1 MPFPTAVLDP
11 HSLSQGRIQAVS
23 DLVFGTPT
31 GDAVTITSV
40 GSNIPVMKDKEYF
53 EVRGHPQTANNG
65 LYQVDDAA
73 PAAGTTDVRKVSGA
87 DPVADATGRAC
98 DILCSLDTA
107 IADGVWANASTDT
120 VDITSAGG
128 NFPTGLEIGSRFEIR
143 NHSTADNNG
152 GYEILS
158 TVTDGYNCRKIT
170 GNNPANAIS
179 EAVDMYSE
187 VKSVF
192 YDTAALGLY
201 IVEQPGIVDTAVSD
215 AAWANASGASVDITS
230 AGANLPTVRIGQYVL
245 VRNHATAANNGYY
258 KIVGIPTVG
267 SSWEAEMVS
276 DGLTPANAVAE
287 AVDMQTD
294 PLVDDTGVFGQP
306 LYSRAMIDWKDD
318 NFLIRNAPF
327 PMFNIDSDAGKY
339 LVGQDASGN
348 NHGTNF
354 VDNTEFGIRSRK
366 LVRNMGW
373 QEIDSG
379 GLVTAEYA
387 AIRSNATV
395 EDNDRD
401 LAYYQFGTDTTV
413 DDTVDFEFAG
423 PVDESIKVFDATVT
437 RAQATVTQGYD
448 FNNTSPDT
456 IDRNDG
462 GSFITDGYKVGS
474 RVIVQNAEAAGDN
487 GTYEVTVVTAGTITV
502 TAVGGGDAG
511 LTGGLDDNTA
521 TLDLDNRFA
530 FSLKLRPRDDDAVG
544 KSFAQQGLADALATQ
559 LSNRAFIF
567 GLGTVPDADITATDA
582 TIDGNTPYTGMS
594 ITFHSTPQSRGAAT
608 LVGGAQNFGII
619 IEGNSGT
626 KNQIYEFVQR
636 QLRKLTDIDADADTA
651 IGRTIDGLLRFNGTT
666 LEFGSVDGGLTFP
679 TNPDGGG
686 SGVYCDNVAAADANF
701 VAFWDNTGVLRT
713 NKETIAI
720 TLDFNQILIDDTV
733 AEADLFFDRTIRTSV
748 ADLVVNAGTGPTGTI
763 TSAGTNL
770 PNPLDVGAGAY
781 IRLVG
786 LTGGDAAMNGV
797 YQVNTITTP
806 GANWAVTRYDGATI
820 VTTSSAAVNVDE
832 HPFDT
837 PDALIV
843 NTVNL
848 IDATTI
854 SFTTPDTIG
863 DTGSGLGIFS
873 IGDTLRIEG
882 AGAGTNAGKLV
893 KVLTVAAGTIT
904 VEQSQFWPVLDTQ
917 AAGGQVILTQVASVE
932 ADADFS
938 FNFGYDD
945 NVQGGRVVSTDAFVK
960 AKALGRETAQY
971 TDSAVLT
978 IQSGTPLT
986 VPLQSQQERNV
997 VL

>member
-1 MPFPTAVLDP
+1 
-11 HSLSQGRIQAVS
+11 
-23 DLVFGTPT
+23 VFGTPT
-31 GDAVTITSV
+31 GDAVTITSA

-53 EVRGHPQTANNG
+53 EIRGNSNTQNNG
-65 LYQVDDAA
+65 LYQVDDATPLA
-73 PAAGTTDVRKVSGA
+73 TTVDVRKVSGA
-87 DPVADATGRAC
+87 DPVVEAVAESNE
-98 DILCSLDTA
+98 ILCSLDTA
-107 IADGVWANASTDT
+107 ISDGDWNNASGST
-120 VDITSAGG
+120 VDIISAGG

-143 NHSTADNNG
+143 NHSTAANNG

-158 TVTDGYNCRKIT
+158 TVANGYNCQKLT
-170 GNNPANAIS
+170 GLDPADAVA

-192 YDTAALGLY
+192 YDTTALAVY
-201 IVEQPGIVDTAVSD
+201 ILEQPGIVDTAVSD
-215 AAWANASGASVDITS
+215 AAWGTPSGAAVQITS
-230 AGANLPTVRIGQYVL
+230 AGANLPTVRIGQYIL

-258 KIVGIPTVG
+258 KITGIPTVG
-267 SSWEAEMVS
+267 STWDTEMVS
-276 DGLTPANAVAE
+276 DGLTPASAIAE

-294 PLVDDTGVFGQP
+294 PLVDDTGTFGQP

-354 VDNTEFGIRSRK
+354 ADNTEFGVRSRK

-373 QEIDSG
+373 QEINAN

-401 LAYYQFGTDTTV
+401 LAYYQFGTDTTT
-413 DDTVDFEFAG
+413 DDTVDMEFAG

-437 RAQATVTQGYD
+437 RAQTTPNGYD

-462 GSFITDGYKVGS
+462 GSFITDGYKVGG
-474 RVIVQNAEAAGDN
+474 RVIVANAEAAGDD
-487 GTYEVTVVTAGTITV
+487 GTYLVTVVTASTITV
-502 TAVGGGDAG
+502 TALDGSDAG

-544 KSFAQQGLADALATQ
+544 KTFAQQGLANALATQ

-567 GLGTVPDADITATDA
+567 GLGCVPDADITATDA
-582 TIDGNTPYTGMS
+582 TIDGSAPYTGMT

-608 LVGGAQNFGII
+608 LVGGARNFGII

-626 KNQIYEFVQR
+626 KNEIYEFVQR
-636 QLRKLTDIDADADTA
+636 QLRKATDIDADADTA

-686 SGVYCDNVAAADANF
+686 SGVYCDNVAAADANN
-701 VAFWDNTGVLRT
+701 VAFWDNLGVLRT

-748 ADLVVNAGTGPTGTI
+748 ADLIVNAGGTI
-763 TSAGTNL
+763 TSGGSNL
-770 PNPLDVGAGAY
+770 PVLDVGDGAY
-781 IRLVG
+781 IRLSG
-786 LTGGDAAMNGV
+786 FTGGEVAANGV
-797 YQVNTITTP
+797 YQV
-806 GANWAVTRYDGATI
+806 VTETSQASWTVVRYDGAAMI
-820 VTTSSAAVNVDE
+820 TTTQNPIPVDE

-854 SFTTPDTIG
+854 SFTTPDTIA
-863 DTGSGLGIFS
+863 DSGSGLGIFAV
-873 IGDTLRIEG
+873 GDTIRIEG
-882 AGAGTNAGKLV
+882 AGAGTNAGKIV
-893 KVLTVAAGTIT
+893 KVATATAASIT
-904 VEQSQFWPVLDTQ
+904 VEQNQFWPVIDTQ
-917 AAGGQVILTQVASVE
+917 AAGSQVILTQIASVE

-938 FNFGYDD
+938 FNFGFDD
-945 NVQGGRVVSTDAFVK
+945 NVQGGRVVSTETFVK

-971 TDSAVLT
+971 TESAVLS

-986 VPLQSQQERNV
+986 VPLQSQTERNV

>member
-1 MPFPTAVLDP
+1 MPNPTAVLDP
-11 HSLSQGRIQAVS
+11 HSLSQGRIQQVS

-53 EVRGHPQTANNG
+53 EVRNHPNTQNNG

-87 DPVADATGRAC
+87 DPVADATGRDC

-107 IADGVWANASTDT
+107 ISDGVWANASTDT

-170 GNNPANAIS
+170 GNNPANAVS

-201 IVEQPGIVDTAVSD
+201 LLEQPGIVDTNVTDAVF
-215 AAWANASGASVDITS
+215 ANVSGALVDITS

-245 VRNHATAANNGYY
+245 IRNHATAANNGYFV
-258 KIVGIPTVG
+258 IRGIPTVN
-267 SSWEAEMVS
+267 SSWEVEMVS
-276 DGLTPANAVAE
+276 DGLTPANAAAE
-287 AVDMQTD
+287 NLDIQTD
-294 PLVDDTGVFGQP
+294 PLVDDTGAFGQP

-348 NHGTNF
+348 SHGTNF

-373 QEIDSG
+373 QEIDSA

-437 RAQATVTQGYD
+437 RAQATVTEGYD

-474 RVIVQNAEAAGDN
+474 RVTVANAEAAGDN
-487 GTYEVTVVTAGTITV
+487 GTYAV
-502 TAVGGGDAG
+502 TAVTASVLTVEALDGTDAG

-544 KSFAQQGLADALATQ
+544 KTFAQQGLGNALATQ

-567 GLGTVPDADITATDA
+567 GLGTVPDADITATDV
-582 TIDGNTPYTGMS
+582 TIDGSAPYTGMN

-636 QLRKLTDIDADADTA
+636 QLRKFTDIDNDADTA

-701 VAFWDNTGVLRT
+701 VQFWDNTGVLRS

-720 TLDFNQILIDDTV
+720 TLDFNQILIDDTI
-733 AEADLFFDRTIRTSV
+733 AEADLFFDRTVRTSV
-748 ADLVVNAGTGPTGTI
+748 SDLVINAGGTI
-763 TSAGTNL
+763 TSGGSNL
-770 PNPLDVGAGAY
+770 PVLDEGDGAY
-781 IRLVG
+781 IRIEG
-786 LTGGDAAMNGV
+786 YTGAEAAANGI
-797 YQVNTITTP
+797 YQV
-806 GANWAVTRYDGATI
+806 VTETSQASWTVVRYDGAAMI
-820 VTTSSAAVNVDE
+820 TTVSSTKNVDE
-832 HPFDT
+832 HPFDS
-837 PDALIV
+837 PSAIIV

-854 SFTTPDTIG
+854 SFTNPDTIG
-863 DTGSGLGIFS
+863 DTGSGFGIFS
-873 IGDTLRIEG
+873 VGDTLRIEG

-893 KVLTVAAGTIT
+893 KVATVNATTIT

-938 FNFGYDD
+938 FNFGFDD
-945 NVQGGRVVSTDAFVK
+945 NIQGGRDVSTETFVK

-971 TDSAVLT
+971 TDSAVLS

>member
-31 GDAVTITSV
+31 GDAVTITSA
-40 GSNIPVMKDKEYF
+40 GSNIPLMKDKEYF
-53 EVRGHPQTANNG
+53 EIRGNSNTQNNG
-65 LYQVDDAA
+65 LYQVDDAT
-73 PAAGTTDVRKVSGA
+73 PAANSLDVRKVSGA
-87 DPVADATGRAC
+87 DPVVEAVAENN
-98 DILCSLDTA
+98 DILCTLRTTIS
-107 IADGVWANASTDT
+107 DGDWNNASADT
-120 VDITSAGG
+120 VDIISAGG
-128 NFPTGLEIGSRFEIR
+128 NFPTGLEIGSRFEITLHT
-143 NHSTADNNG
+143 NADNNG

-158 TVTDGYNCRKIT
+158 TVANGYNCRKLT
-170 GNNPANAIS
+170 GNNPADAVAES
-179 EAVDMYSE
+179 VDMYSE

-192 YDTAALGLY
+192 YDTQALGLY
-201 IVEQPGIVDTAVSD
+201 LLEQPGITDTAVAD
-215 AAWANASGASVDITS
+215 AVWGTPTGATVGVTS
-230 AGANLPTVRIGQYVL
+230 AGNNLPTVRIGQYVL
-245 VRNHATAANNGYY
+245 VRNHSTAANNGYY
-258 KIVGIPTVG
+258 VVRAITTVNAD
-267 SSWEAEMVS
+267 WTLEMVS
-276 DGLTPANAVAE
+276 DGLTPAAAISE

-348 NHGTNF
+348 SHGTNF
-354 VDNTEFGIRSRK
+354 VDNTEFGVRSRK

-373 QEIDSG
+373 QEIDSA

-401 LAYYQFGTDTTV
+401 LGYYQFGTDTTV

-437 RAQATVTQGYD
+437 RAQGSPNGYD

-462 GSFITDGYKVGS
+462 GSFITDGYKVGG
-474 RVIVQNAEAAGDN
+474 RVTVQNATAGGDN
-487 GTYEVTVVTAGTITV
+487 GTYLITAVVAATLTV
-502 TAVGGGDAG
+502 TALDGSDAG

-530 FSLKLRPRDDDAVG
+530 FSLKLRPRDDDAIG
-544 KSFAQQGLADALATQ
+544 KTFAQQGLGNALATQ

-582 TIDGNTPYTGMS
+582 TIDGNAPYTSMT
-594 ITFHSTPQSRGAAT
+594 ITFHSTPQVRGGAT
-608 LVGGAQNFGII
+608 LVGGARNFGII

-636 QLRKLTDIDADADTA
+636 QLRKLTDIDNDADTA

-686 SGVYCDNVAAADANF
+686 SGVYCDNVAAADANN
-701 VAFWDNTGVLRT
+701 VAFWDNLGVLRT

-720 TLDFNQILIDDTV
+720 TLDFNDILINDTV
-733 AEADLFFDRTIRTSV
+733 AEGDLFFDRTIRTSV
-748 ADLVVNAGTGPTGTI
+748 SDLVINAGGTF
-763 TSAGTNL
+763 TSAGSNL
-770 PNPLDVGAGAY
+770 PVLDVGNGAY
-781 IRLVG
+781 VRVLG
-786 LTGGDAAMNGV
+786 YTGAEAPANGV
-797 YQVNTITTP
+797 YQV
-806 GANWAVTRYDGATI
+806 VTETSQASWTVVRYDGAAMI
-820 VTTSSAAVNVDE
+820 TTASATRNIDE

-863 DTGSGLGIFS
+863 DTGSGFGIFS
-873 IGDTLRIEG
+873 VGDTLRIEG

-893 KVLTVAAGTIT
+893 KIATVNATTIT
-904 VEQSQFWPVLDTQ
+904 VEQSQFWPVIDTQ
-917 AAGGQVILTQVASVE
+917 AAGGQVILTQIASVE
-932 ADADFS
+932 ADADFA

-945 NVQGGRVVSTDAFVK
+945 NVQGGRTVSTDAFVK

-971 TDSAVLT
+971 TESSVLT

>member
-40 GSNIPVMKDKEYF
+40 GSNIPLMKDKEYF
-53 EVRGHPQTANNG
+53 EIRNHPQTVNNG

-73 PAAGTTDVRKVSGA
+73 PAAGTVDVRKVSGA
-87 DPVADATGRAC
+87 DPVVDATGRAV
-98 DILCSLDTA
+98 DILCTLRTT
-107 IADGVWANASTDT
+107 IADGDWNNASADT
-120 VDITSAGG
+120 VDIVSAGG
-128 NFPTGLEIGSRFEIR
+128 NFPTGLEIGSRFEIT
-143 NHSTADNNG
+143 NHATAANNG

-158 TVTDGYNCRKIT
+158 TVTNGYNCRKIT
-170 GNNPANAIS
+170 GANPADAIAES
-179 EAVDMYSE
+179 VDMYSE

-192 YDTAALGLY
+192 YDTSALGLY
-201 IVEQPGIVDTAVSD
+201 ILEQPGIVDTAVSD
-215 AAWANASGASVDITS
+215 AVWGTPSGATVGVTS
-230 AGANLPTVRIGQYVL
+230 AGSNLPTVRIGQYVL
-245 VRNHATAANNGYY
+245 VRNHSTAANNGYY
-258 KIVGIPTVG
+258 VVRAITTVNAD
-267 SSWEAEMVS
+267 WTLEMVS
-276 DGLTPANAVAE
+276 DGLTPAAAISE

-294 PLVDDTGVFGQP
+294 PLVDDTGTFGQP

-373 QEIDSG
+373 QEIDSA

-437 RAQATVTQGYD
+437 RAQATVTTGYA
-448 FNNTSPDT
+448 FAAAGNTIT
-456 IDRNDG
+456 RNDG
-462 GSFITDGYKVGS
+462 GNYITDGYKVGS
-474 RVIVQNAEAAGDN
+474 RTIVKLAENAANN
-487 GTYEVTVVTAGTITV
+487 GTYVC
-502 TAVGGGDAG
+502 TAVASGV
-511 LTGGLDDNTA
+511 LTVENVDGSAVSFTGNTDDNTA

-544 KSFAQQGLADALATQ
+544 KTFAQQGLADALATQ

-594 ITFHSTPQSRGAAT
+594 ITFHSTPQSRGGAT
-608 LVGGAQNFGII
+608 LVGGARNFGII

-701 VAFWDNTGVLRT
+701 VAFWDNLGVLRT
-713 NKETIAI
+713 NKETIAV
-720 TLDFNQILIDDTV
+720 TLDFNEILIDDTV

-748 ADLVVNAGTGPTGTI
+748 SDLVVNAGGTI
-763 TSAGTNL
+763 TSAGANL
-770 PNPLDVGAGAY
+770 PVLDEGDGAY
-781 IRLVG
+781 IRLAG
-786 LTGGDAAMNGV
+786 LTGGDAAMNGE
-797 YQVNTITTP
+797 YQVTTETSQSS
-806 GANWAVTRYDGATI
+806 WTVVRLDGEAM

-837 PDALIV
+837 PSALIV

-848 IDATTI
+848 LDATTI

-863 DTGSGLGIFS
+863 DTGNGLGIFS
-873 IGDTLRIEG
+873 VGDRLRIEG
-882 AGAGTNAGKLV
+882 AGAGTNAGKIV
-893 KVLTVAAGTIT
+893 KVATAAAGTIT
-904 VEQSQFWPVLDTQ
+904 IEQNQFEPTLDTQ
-917 AAGGQVILTQVASVE
+917 AAGGQVILTQIASVE

-938 FNFGYDD
+938 FNFGFDD
-945 NVQGGRVVSTDAFVK
+945 NVQGGRTVSTETFVK
-960 AKALGRETAQY
+960 AKALGRQTAQY
-971 TDSAVLT
+971 TESSVLS